1 MKPARRRVDSAGGR
15 WYKTESLREEDF
27 LITHKSAIKRHR
39 QSLKKRARNI
49 ETKSKLRTLI
59 KRARSAIEAKN
70 QANATTQVQA
80 VNKALGKAVRKG
92 VIKSNT
98 ASRWLARLARS
109 AARISAAG

>member
-1 MKPARRRVDSAGGR
+1 MVKNRKV
-15 WYKTESLREEDF
+15 LLEEDF
-27 LITHKSAIKRHR
+27 LITHPSAIKRHR

-70 QANATTQVQA
+70 QANGSQLKFRPSTKRWARQCS
-80 VNKALGKAVRKG
+80 KG
-92 VIKSNT
+92 IIKSNT

>member
-1 MKPARRRVDSAGGR
+1 
-15 WYKTESLREEDF
+15 

-39 QSLKKRARNI
+39 QSLKRRARNI
-49 ETKSKLRTLI
+49 ETKSRLRTLI

-70 QANATTQVQA
+70 QANAASHIQA
-80 VNKALGKAVRKG
+80 VNKALSTAVRKG

-98 ASRWLARLARS
+98 ASRWLSRLSRS